1 VAGVTWDD
9 LRAVPLSGT
18 SRWPAGGS
26 ARTLTPSTNEEDAI
40 TGRSALVGGGATGIG
55 RAVAEHLVKAG
66 YHVTITGRRADVLEA
81 TAREIHAEA
90 LVADIADPDPP
101 GAVADVDVLV
111 LNAGGP
117 APGRILQVTDAQ
129 WEQAFALLV
138 AGPLRQARRAVPA
151 MAARGFGR
159 VVFVTSV
166 MVRQPQP
173 DLAASVVLRSATTAA
188 AKLLSRECADRGVTV
203 NCVAPGATATARRH
217 EILEARA
224 AATGV
229 TFGDLEAAD
238 AAEVP
243 IGRAAQPDEIA
254 AAVAFL
260 VSDAAS
266 FVNGTVL
273 AVDGGRTEAV

>member
-1 VAGVTWDD
+1 MPGIGRPQADG
-9 LRAVPLSGT
+9 R
-18 SRWPAGGS
+18 GG
-26 ARTLTPSTNEEDAI
+26 RHP
-40 TGRSALVGGGATGIG
+40 GRSALVGGGATGIG
-55 RAVAEHLVKAG
+55 RAVAEQLVKSG
-66 YHVTITGRRADVLEA
+66 HRVIITGRRADVLDA
-81 TAREIHAEA
+81 TARRDRRGGRWWPTSPRRTRPRRSSE
-90 LVADIADPDPP
+90 
-101 GAVADVDVLV
+101 VDVLV

-138 AGPLRQARRAVPA
+138 TGPLRLARRAVPA

-203 NCVAPGATATARRH
+203 NCVAPGATATARRR

-224 AATGV
+224 AR
-229 TFGDLEAAD
+229 D
-238 AAEVP
+238 
-243 IGRAAQPDEIA
+243 RASRSRSWRRPTPRRCR
-254 AAVAFL
+254 
-260 VSDAAS
+260 S
-266 FVNGTVL
+266 
-273 AVDGGRTEAV
+273 GGRRSRTRSPRPSPSWPRTRRAS

>member
-1 VAGVTWDD
+1 
-9 LRAVPLSGT
+9 
-18 SRWPAGGS
+18 
-26 ARTLTPSTNEEDAI
+26 
-40 TGRSALVGGGATGIG
+40 
-55 RAVAEHLVKAG
+55 AVAEHLVKSG
-66 YHVTITGRRADVLEA
+66 YHVIITGRRADVLEA

-90 LVADIADPDPP
+90 LVADVADPDPP
-101 GAVADVDVLV
+101 AALADVDVLV

-117 APGRILQVTDAQ
+117 APGRILAVTDAQ

-138 AGPLRQARRAVPA
+138 TGPLRLARAAVPA

-166 MVRQPQP
+166 AVRQPQP

-203 NCVAPGATATARRH
+203 NCVAPGTTATARRR
-217 EILEARA
+217 EI
-224 AATGV
+224 
-229 TFGDLEAAD
+229 LEAAD
-238 AAEVP
+238 AADVP
-243 IGRAAQPDEIA
+243 VGRAADPAEVA

-260 VSDAAS
+260 ASDAAS

-273 AVDGGRTEAV
+273 TVDGGRTEAV

>member
-1 VAGVTWDD
+1 MRRPAQWDLAWCPASAARSLVAV
-9 LRAVPLSGT
+9 R
-18 SRWPAGGS
+18 
-26 ARTLTPSTNEEDAI
+26 
-40 TGRSALVGGGATGIG
+40 TGRSALVGGGGTGIG
-55 RAVAEHLVKAG
+55 RAVAEQLVESG
-66 YHVTITGRRADVLEA
+66 YRVIITGRRADVLHA
-81 TAREIHAEA
+81 AAREIDAEP
-90 LVADIADPDPP
+90 LVTDVTAPDPP
-101 GAVADVDVLV
+101 GVVSDVDVLV

-117 APGRILQVTDAQ
+117 APGRILSVTDAQ

-138 AGPLRQARRAVPA
+138 TGPLRLARAAVPA

-166 MVRQPQP
+166 AVRQPQP

-217 EILEARA
+217 EILVARA
-224 AATGV
+224 ASTGAT
-229 TFGDLEAAD
+229 FAELEAAD

-243 IGRAAQPDEIA
+243 VGRAAQPDEIA

-260 VSDAAS
+260 ASDAAS

-273 AVDGGRTEAV
+273 TVDGGRTEAV

>member
-1 VAGVTWDD
+1 M
-9 LRAVPLSGT
+9 S
-18 SRWPAGGS
+18 
-26 ARTLTPSTNEEDAI
+26 
-40 TGRSALVGGGATGIG
+40 TGRSALVGGGGTGIG

-81 TAREIHAEA
+81 TAQEIHATA
-90 LVADIADPDPP
+90 LVADIADPEPP
-101 GAVADVDVLV
+101 AAVADVDVLV

-117 APGRILQVTDAQ
+117 APGRILQVSDAQ

-138 AGPLRQARRAVPA
+138 AGPLRQARRAMPA

-224 AATGV
+224 AASGV
-229 TFGDLEAAD
+229 TFADLEAAD

-243 IGRAAQPDEIA
+243 VGRAAQPDEIA

-260 VSDAAS
+260 ASDAAS

-273 AVDGGRTEAV
+273 TVDGGRTEAV